1 MKDRSVSFFL
11 ITVILIILIVL
22 NIKNIDKAEKRIASL
37 EATVIGLQTKMKP
50 LNMVDDF
57 GTKPVVGP
65 NPRKAKK

>member
-37 EATVIGLQTKMKP
+37 EATVIGLQTKATPIDTTK
-50 LNMVDDF
+50 DW
-57 GTKPVVGP
+57 GTKLVKDP
-65 NPRKAKK
+65 NPRKVKK